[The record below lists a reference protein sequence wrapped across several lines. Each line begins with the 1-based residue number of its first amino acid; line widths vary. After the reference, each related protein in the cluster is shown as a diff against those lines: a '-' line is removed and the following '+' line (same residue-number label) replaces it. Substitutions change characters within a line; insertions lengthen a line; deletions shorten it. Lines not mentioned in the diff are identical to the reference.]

1 MLFFYLILIECLHI
15 YYVDRPNDYPNT
27 FNERNGEMAFD
38 KPKKWHHSYEW
49 YEFNFKK
56 SANDKLFLSIPFL
69 LICYVTQ
76 QKFKLA
82 FF

>member
-1 MLFFYLILIECLHI
+1 MLFFYLILIECLHV
-15 YYVDRPNDYPNT
+15 YYVGRPNDYPDT
-27 FNERNGEMAFD
+27 FNERNGAMAFD

-69 LICYVTQ
+69 LICS
-76 QKFKLA
+76 LHNRNLNWH